1 VTEALEDGTTVTVT
15 TTVAKPA
22 PKAEG
27 AVDYSKMMPD
37 APTLP
42 NGNSDLSAYG
52 VAPPHEKHVEFGGRI
67 LMVGFGSIGQG
78 TLPLIIKHV
87 GMDASK
93 ITVLTGAD
101 MEPAIVK
108 AAARYGVNYK
118 IAMLLKDNYTEVLE
132 GLLGEGDFFLNLSVD
147 TGSCDLMSY
156 CNSKGCMYLDTV
168 VEPWLGGYFNGTPSE
183 RSNYAQREEMLKL
196 RAKFGPDAVT
206 AVTTHGANPG
216 LVSHFVKRAML
227 NIARDTG
234 VELAKKPTTKAEWGA
249 LAKQLNIETI
259 HIAERDTQVCHGNPK
274 KPGEFVN
281 TWSVDG
287 FISEGCQPAELGW
300 GTHEKEMPH
309 DGAHHTF
316 GTDAAIY
323 LNRPGANTK
332 VRTWTPTEHEF
343 HGFLVTHNESISIA
357 DYFTV
362 KEGDAVAYRPTVH
375 YAYHPCDDA
384 VLSLHELAGK
394 NYVEQTE
401 KRLMV
406 DEITEGIDELGVLLC
421 GHAKGAYWYG
431 SQLEIHNS
439 RKLVEHNS
447 ATSLQVT
454 ATALAG
460 MIWAMENPKRGICE
474 PDEIDYERVLEIAEP
489 YCVPVV
495 GEYTDWTPLLN
506 RETLFPEDID
516 KESPFQFKNFRVL

>member
-1 VTEALEDGTTVTVT
+1 
-15 TTVAKPA
+15 
-22 PKAEG
+22 
-27 AVDYSKMMPD
+27 M
-37 APTLP
+37 
-42 NGNSDLSAYG
+42 
-52 VAPPHEKHVEFGGRI
+52 
-67 LMVGFGSIGQG
+67 
-78 TLPLIIKHV
+78 
-87 GMDASK
+87 
-93 ITVLTGAD
+93 
-101 MEPAIVK
+101 
-108 AAARYGVNYK
+108 
-118 IAMLLKDNYTEVLE
+118 
-132 GLLGEGDFFLNLSVD
+132 
-147 TGSCDLMSY
+147 
-156 CNSKGCMYLDTV
+156 
-168 VEPWLGGYFNGTPSE
+168 
-183 RSNYAQREEMLKL
+183 
-196 RAKFGPDAVT
+196 
-206 AVTTHGANPG
+206 
-216 LVSHFVKRAML
+216 
-227 NIARDTG
+227 
-234 VELAKKPTTKAEWGA
+234 
-249 LAKQLNIETI
+249 
-259 HIAERDTQVCHGNPK
+259 
-274 KPGEFVN
+274 
-281 TWSVDG
+281 
-287 FISEGCQPAELGW
+287 
-300 GTHEKEMPH
+300 
-309 DGAHHTF
+309 
-316 GTDAAIY
+316 
-323 LNRPGANTK
+323 
-332 VRTWTPTEHEF
+332 
-343 HGFLVTHNESISIA
+343 
-357 DYFTV
+357 